1 VCEVSLKF
9 VCDLILIMEQ
19 LLHQEYFGNTIQ
31 QYIIAAS
38 FMLGGIILLKIFK
51 RAIIARL
58 YTWAHRT
65 EGKFDDYIVRGIDK
79 FALPILNV
87 MIIYWSI
94 SMLQLSDKATKAVA
108 IVITFFLIRLVTT
121 VFELLFESFI
131 TKQYGNPEK
140 IRQVR
145 GIVFI
150 INALL
155 WTAGIVALLDNLG
168 YDVTTIIAGF
178 GIGGIAIALAAQNIV
193 GDLFNYFVI
202 FFDKPFEIG
211 DFLIV
216 DDKRGTVEH
225 IGIKTTHLRSI
236 TGEQLII
243 SNSDLTK
250 SRVHNYKR
258 MERRRILFTISIPYT
273 TSLEHV
279 REIPKI
285 IKGFIDETPRATY
298 DRSHFS
304 SFDNSFLNFE
314 TVYYVESPEYI
325 DYMETQQSIN
335 LKIFEEFSNRGVKF
349 GHPAR
354 TIFVD
359 QGGGKLPLGA
369 EVTTPSSVKK

>member
-1 VCEVSLKF
+1 
-9 VCDLILIMEQ
+9 MEE
-19 LLHQEYFGNTIQ
+19 LLHQEYLGNTLQ
-31 QYIIAAS
+31 QYLIAAC
-38 FMLGGIILLKIFK
+38 FMLGGIILLRLFK
-51 RAIIARL
+51 RAIITRL
-58 YTWAHRT
+58 YDWAHKT
-65 EGKFDDYIVRGIDK
+65 DGKFDDYIVRGIDK

-87 MIIYWSI
+87 MIIYWSVSI
-94 SMLQLSDKATKAVA
+94 LNLSERATKILEVAIA
-108 IVITFFLIRLVTT
+108 IVITFFIIRLVTT
-121 VFELLFESFI
+121 IFELIFESFI
-131 TKQYGNPEK
+131 IKHYGTHDK

-150 INALL
+150 INAFL
-155 WTAGIVALLDNLG
+155 WAAGIVALLDNLG

-279 REIPKI
+279 REIPNI

-359 QGGGKLPLGA
+359 QGVGGKLPLGA
-369 EVTTPSSVKK
+369 EVTTPSSTPK